1 MKKMFLLL
9 PVGLV
14 AASGFFL
21 LSSQNSV
28 NPTTAKKVEIS
39 VASKNSEQL
48 FTLSQDSLREIVRHG
63 DGASIAVL
71 EESVGELESRLPRY
85 ERQGLNVGKVKI
97 LISQYKEDAS
107 ALSQTT
113 QPYLEKIK
121 GYDSYEEK
129 EEEKFLLA
137 IDQIGLYD
145 LKTNYQKLS
154 KIRVDYLKEPSDEL
168 AQEYRASAEMLTQ
181 TIKELYLDSTI
192 EDPLYAFINNHKG
205 YFETLSTC
213 YNKAG
218 IQRVNRLR
226 QNSYAIK
233 TELQMLP
240 TI

>member
-28 NPTTAKKVEIS
+28 DSTTIQKVEIS

-63 DGASIAVL
+63 DVNSIAVL

-85 ERQGLNVGKVKI
+85 ERQGLNVGKVKT

-107 ALSQTT
+107 VLSQTA

-129 EEEKFLLA
+129 KEEKFLIA
-137 IDQIGLYD
+137 IDQIGLYE
-145 LKTNYQKLS
+145 LKTTYKQLS
-154 KIRVDYLKEPSDEL
+154 KIRVDYLKEPSAEL
-168 AQEYRASAEMLTQ
+168 AQEYRTSAETLTQ
-181 TIKELYLDSTI
+181 TIKELYLDSAI

-205 YFETLSTC
+205 YFETVAIC

-218 IQRVNRLR
+218 VERVNRLR

>member
-21 LSSQNSV
+21 LRSQNSV
-28 NPTTAKKVEIS
+28 DYIATQKPEIV

-48 FTLSQDSLREIVRHG
+48 FTLSQDSLIKIVRHG
-63 DGASIAVL
+63 DADSITVL

-85 ERQGLNVGKVKI
+85 ERQGLNVGKVKT
-97 LISQYKEDAS
+97 LISQYKEDAIV
-107 ALSQTT
+107 LSQTA
-113 QPYLEKIK
+113 QPFLEKIK
-121 GYDSYEEK
+121 EYDGYEGK

-137 IDQIGLYD
+137 IDQIGLYE
-145 LKTNYQKLS
+145 LKTTYKKLS
-154 KIRVDYLKEPSDEL
+154 KIRVDYLKEPSDVL
-168 AQEYRASAEMLTQ
+168 AEEYRASAEMLTQ
-181 TIKELYLDSTI
+181 TIKELYLDSAI